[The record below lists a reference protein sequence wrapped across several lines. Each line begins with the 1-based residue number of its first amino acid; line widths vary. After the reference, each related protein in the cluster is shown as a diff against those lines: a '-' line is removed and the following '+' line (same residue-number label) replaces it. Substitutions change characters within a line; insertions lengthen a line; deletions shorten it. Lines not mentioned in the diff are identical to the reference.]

1 MERARGE
8 RGRGRAGGG
17 GGDGRPERA
26 PRGPSEQRGALS
38 WECAASPG
46 APRAFV
52 SAAPGA
58 APSSAEPHPRAPV
71 PPRAV
76 LGPGAWVDLLV
87 AAGSDRPQTTRR
99 ICELRS
105 PRACGRP
112 GTVEAP
118 GAPQQPRPAGRAGLE
133 AARGER
139 ARKRPRSR
147 GRRARAP
154 GILGGEVAGLWPVAL
169 RSPESARDLG

>member
-26 PRGPSEQRGALS
+26 PRGPREQRGALS

-46 APRAFV
+46 APRAFG

-71 PPRAV
+71 PPSAV

-87 AAGSDRPQTTRR
+87 AAGSDWPQTTRR

-112 GTVEAP
+112 GTVKAP
-118 GAPQQPRPAGRAGLE
+118 GEPQQPRLAGRAGPE
-133 AARGER
+133 AAGGER
-139 ARKRPRSR
+139 ARKRPRVGAAEGGRPEYSAGRSR
-147 GRRARAP
+147 AFGP
-154 GILGGEVAGLWPVAL
+154 WL
-169 RSPESARDLG
+169 